1 MQQRSIQTR
10 EILLTAA
17 IKQFSQLGFERTTV
31 EQICQEAGVS
41 KGAFF
46 HHFPTKQAAF
56 MAILETWLLGLDTQM
71 TGMVAVARDVPQGL
85 VEMAS
90 LTRDIFT
97 AANGQLAMFLE
108 FWTQSCHDPE
118 VWKTTVAPYRRFTEL
133 FAGFLRKGMQEGSI
147 RQMDAEAGARMIVAL
162 AVGLLLQGLMDPQA
176 ASWDSVAVQ
185 SMQYMMD
192 GLKRRSE

>member
-10 EILLTAA
+10 ETLLTAA
-17 IKQFSQLGFERTTV
+17 IKQFSQQGYERTTV
-31 EQICQEAGVS
+31 EHICQEAGVS

-56 MAILETWLLGLDTQM
+56 MAILETWLSGLDAQM
-71 TGMVAVARDVPQGL
+71 TGMIAGASDVPQGL
-85 VEMAS
+85 VNMTS

-108 FWTQSCHDPE
+108 FWTQSCRDPE

-147 RQMDAEAGARMIVAL
+147 REVDAEAGARMIVAL

-176 ASWDSVAVQ
+176 AQWDSVAVQ
-185 SMQYMMD
+185 SMQYIMD

>member
-1 MQQRSIQTR
+1 MQKRSIQTR

-17 IKQFSQLGFERTTV
+17 IKQFSQQGYDRTTV
-31 EQICQEAGVS
+31 EHICQDAGVS

-46 HHFPTKQAAF
+46 HHFPTKQSAF
-56 MAILETWLLGLDTQM
+56 MAILEGWLSGLDTQM
-71 TGMVAVARDVPQGL
+71 TGMIAGARDVPQGL
-85 VEMAS
+85 VEMTS

-108 FWTQSCHDPE
+108 FWTQSCRDPE
-118 VWKTTVAPYRRFTEL
+118 VWKTTVAPYRRFTKL
-133 FAGFLRKGMQEGSI
+133 FASFLKKGMAEGSI
-147 RQMDAEAGARMIVAL
+147 RQVDAEAGARMIVAL

-176 ASWDSVAVQ
+176 AQWDRVAVQ
-185 SMQYMMD
+185 SMQYIMD